1 MRTRGV
7 TNYKTAARRENTHSV
22 TAKENMEVSILFLLV
37 AVILA
42 HDASAQIPIP
52 CANEESLAEGK
63 CCPTPNIEGADACG
77 QNVGRGSCQLVSIQ
91 RTLNEEQEGDVR
103 VNWPL
108 LYFNQTCVCNF
119 RYGGFDC
126 GECSYDYNDGTDE
139 CKKKTV
145 RPRLSAATMDDN
157 QWKDYTAALEQAKNR
172 KSRYMVVTTN
182 YTTNVRETVNS
193 MVNPTHYDL
202 FIWMHHLVSKDSDV
216 TRGKRQIHQLYNERS
231 GYWSGSRMRFL

>member
-1 MRTRGV
+1 
-7 TNYKTAARRENTHSV
+7 
-22 TAKENMEVSILFLLV
+22 MEVAVLFLV
-37 AVILA
+37 AVILT

-52 CANEESLAEGK
+52 CANEENLTGGK
-63 CCPTPNIEGADACG
+63 CCPTPNIEGADACD
-77 QNVGRGSCQLVSIQ
+77 QNVGRGSCKLVSSQ
-91 RTLNEEQEGDVR
+91 RTLNEEEVRDVR

-126 GECSYDYNDGTDE
+126 GECSYDYNDGTNE

-145 RPRLSAATMDDN
+145 RPRLPAATMNDD
-157 QWKDYTAALEQAKNR
+157 QWEDYTAALEKAKHR
-172 KSRYMVVTTN
+172 QSRYMVVTAN

-202 FIWMHHLVSKDSDV
+202 FIWMHHLVAKDTAV
-216 TRGKRQIHQLYNERS
+216 TSGKLKGQRKFN
-231 GYWSGSRMRFL
+231 FLMI